1 MGFVSHELV
10 TKYTHCQQWLLM
22 YFTYSMPVPHIL
34 QIPSSVNIDDEFQ
47 IKTGIIDF
55 NPI

>member
-1 MGFVSHELV
+1 
-10 TKYTHCQQWLLM
+10 
-22 YFTYSMPVPHIL
+22 VPHIL